1 MKVRPIN
8 ANDLEQFAYCTEP
21 ATMINPYGGDYVV
34 KMEDV
39 ENLPTLDWVPVK
51 YGRWKDRKCTNCDFD
66 LRCLIDGESEFKR
79 WVWDVCFSYCP
90 VCGAK
95 MEVE

>member
-34 KMEDV
+34 KMEDI
-39 ENLPTLDWVPVK
+39 EKLPTLDWAPVK
-51 YGRWKDRKCTNCDFD
+51 HGRWIEYQYISHCNNEERDRY
-66 LRCLIDGESEFKR
+66 RCSLCYNIEKFPTK
-79 WVWDVCFSYCP
+79 YCAD
-90 VCGAK
+90 CGAK